1 MGRTQPQSLEPL
13 EVEHHGF
20 DGDVFGAAAVFPF
33 DELRRMGT
41 NQLRVHDT
49 GAAPLCLH
57 FEHSGPEDG
66 SGHVARRMPHF
77 ANVVSVF
84 VGRMNDV
91 VHAFEFVLRE
101 LYDGVLADKGVPH
114 AGNVANQCLDGHL
127 VPVVRFLPRRRVVAV
142 QVDHARWRVARG
154 VFVYLAVF
162 VQRAFHA
169 KGFVG
174 LDMTAATTASCALTG
189 VGDPAPARFAAA
201 VTARPVAHVQWMADG
216 DGGWTRGVAQES
228 QDVVA
233 AEARRALVAYFVDVV
248 VLPTDGI
255 GCFCCVMGA
264 RRCVQRKLVASRR
277 AAQNHSGANGFF
289 FRETKGVTG
298 FGLEVFEWQL
308 ILRAGHGAARAGLE
322 HGRQNDLIRMVVIDI
337 LRLSFDYS

>member
-1 MGRTQPQSLEPL
+1 MRHVYPCFRLGPAHRWLVGCVRRCGGPALWPNYSLTA
-13 EVEHHGF
+13 VSAGC
-20 DGDVFGAAAVFPF
+20 AALWRAVQRL
-33 DELRRMGT
+33 DRRGLRRSAT
-41 NQLRVHDT
+41 CERALQNVHGSPQCPWPRALASRAEDASQSII
-49 GAAPLCLH
+49 GPV
-57 FEHSGPEDG
+57 SG
-66 SGHVARRMPHF
+66 ARRVCAARGACVCH
-77 ANVVSVF
+77 
-84 VGRMNDV
+84 
-91 VHAFEFVLRE
+91 
-101 LYDGVLADKGVPH
+101 LA
-114 AGNVANQCLDGHL
+114 
-127 VPVVRFLPRRRVVAV
+127 
-142 QVDHARWRVARG
+142 WRVARG
-154 VFVYLAVF
+154 VFVYLAVL

-216 DGGWTRGVAQES
+216 DGSWTRGVAQES

-255 GCFCCVMGA
+255 GCFCCVMGT

-289 FRETKGVTG
+289 FRETKGVTR

-308 ILRAGHGAARAGLE
+308 ILRAGHSAARAGLE
-322 HGRQNDLIRMVVIDI
+322 HGRQNDLNKRRHIVG
-337 LRLSFDYS
+337 